1 MNEEFLHDVL
11 SGLRL
16 QQKTLSPKYFYDAQ
30 GSKYFD
36 QICQLDEY
44 YPYRTELSLLPEVAG
59 ELQKYFTARD
69 VDRIK
74 LVEFGAGSLHK
85 VQPVLDSMTAVR
97 EFTAIDISGDHL
109 QEASAELAPLY
120 PNLRIKAVQGDFT
133 KAMQLDLSDATPV
146 GFFPGSTIG
155 NFDPDDALEFLR
167 NARSTLGAGSYML
180 LGVDTKKDRSTL
192 ESAYN
197 DSAGVTARF
206 NKNLL
211 TRINRELGAN
221 FDVDAFEHVAH
232 YNDEEGRIEMHLR
245 SRNAQ
250 TVSVAG
256 ESFAFAEG
264 ETIHTENSYKYHPDE
279 FKALTEEAGWQR
291 ECLWLADGGIFAIT
305 LLYNAG

>member
-44 YPYRTELSLLPEVAG
+44 YPYRTELSLLPEVAR
-59 ELQKYFTARD
+59 ELQKYFAARD

-85 VQPVLDSMTAVR
+85 VQPVLDSLTAVR

-109 QEASAELAPLY
+109 QEASAELAQLH

-133 KAMQLDLSDATPV
+133 KAMQLDLSDATPL

-155 NFDPDDALEFLR
+155 NFDPDDALDFLR

-279 FKALTEEAGWQR
+279 FKTLTEEAGWQR

-305 LLYNAG
+305 LLYNAR